1 MTRKIGE
8 YFTKEDIKKAFA
20 PSDEKPVVR
29 FFTGIITTLI
39 FSFFAAIMLTLGLA
53 PITGAVLCICKAAGT
68 LESMTWVQACSPF
81 MAYTIASILTTC
93 ILKSSKAIL
102 NPNEVEE
109 EE

>member
-20 PSDEKPVVR
+20 PSDEKPIVR

-53 PITGAVLCICKAAGT
+53 PITGAVCVFVKPRGHL
-68 LESMTWVQACSPF
+68 SQ
-81 MAYTIASILTTC
+81 
-93 ILKSSKAIL
+93 
-102 NPNEVEE
+102 
-109 EE
+109 